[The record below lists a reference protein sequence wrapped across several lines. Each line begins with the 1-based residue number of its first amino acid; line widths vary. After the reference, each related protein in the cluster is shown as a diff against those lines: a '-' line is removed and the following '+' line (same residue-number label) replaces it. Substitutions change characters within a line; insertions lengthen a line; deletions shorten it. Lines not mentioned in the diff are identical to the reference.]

1 MKSFL
6 ITVSIFFG
14 ICLMYILIM
23 LSTTENSFTYIL
35 DDAYIHL
42 AIAKNFALHGVWGVT
57 KYAFSSSSSSPIFTF
72 IVSTLISIFGNHA
85 IIPLILNI
93 TAACLLI
100 VVLNKYY
107 SYYFNQSRHIVIAC
121 LFTLFFAVLHVQIVS
136 GMEHV
141 LQVLVIAVNIYCFQ
155 KWVKDNFKNGLHTYW
170 FYFTIFLLGLIR
182 FESMFYFA
190 ALAFVFLLIK
200 KFKNAVLVL
209 IIGFIPI
216 LFFGYFNY
224 PRSGYFFPN
233 SVVVKGTL
241 LDLSGNVFSQALE
254 IILRKLILNITFYK
268 IGIFPLLIGVI
279 FMYRDYRSKLS
290 FQNIVLKNF
299 MFLVWG
305 LVLILHC
312 LFGEVKSIFR
322 YEAYLLVAFA
332 MILIPRLVFFFT
344 KPLLTFKTEKIIGI
358 FILANVALL
367 IYKFGYGHTL
377 ITNGSANIHE
387 QQVESARFLHT
398 YYNDSKVVA
407 NDIGAITYFTDIH
420 LLDFMGLGSMEMVK
434 FKIEKKFFDDEVE
447 DFLTKYTRNNNYQL
461 AIAYEEW
468 LDGHTP
474 KNWKKVAVLETSGS
488 CAVLGEDHLY
498 IYSIN
503 PKIHN
508 VLKEQVR
515 NFNWNKKVT
524 VTIIE

>member
-1 MKSFL
+1 
-6 ITVSIFFG
+6 
-14 ICLMYILIM
+14 MYILMM
-23 LSTTENSFTYIL
+23 LSTTENNFTYIL

-42 AIAKNFALHGVWGVT
+42 ALAKNFALHGVWGVT

-72 IVSTLISIFGNHA
+72 ILSILISIFGNHA
-85 IIPLILNI
+85 IIPLIFNI

-107 SYYFNQSRHIVIAC
+107 SHYFNQSKHIVIAC
-121 LFTLFFAVLHVQIVS
+121 LFTLFFAVLPVQVVS

-141 LQVLVIAVNIYCFQ
+141 LQVLLIAANVYCFQ
-155 KWVKDNFKNGLHTYW
+155 KWMKDNFKKSLYAYW
-170 FYFTIFLLGLIR
+170 FYFIILLLGLIR
-182 FESMFYFA
+182 FESMFYFVS
-190 ALAFVFLLIK
+190 LAFVFLLIK
-200 KFKNAVLVL
+200 KFKSAVLVL

-216 LFFGYFNY
+216 LFFGCFNY

-241 LDLSGNVFSQALE
+241 LDLSGNVFTQALK

-268 IGIFPLLIGVI
+268 IGAFPLLIGLVFI
-279 FMYRDYRSKLS
+279 YRDYKSKLS

-332 MILIPRLVFFFT
+332 MILIPRLISFFT
-344 KPLLTFKTEKIIGI
+344 RPLLTFKREKIIGM
-358 FILANVALL
+358 FVLANMVLL

-377 ITNGSANIHE
+377 ITNGSGNIYE

-420 LLDFMGLGSMEMVK
+420 LLDFMGLGSMEMVE
-434 FKIEKKFFDDEVE
+434 FKIKKVFFDDEVE
-447 DFLTKYTRNNNYQL
+447 SFLTKYTRNNNYQI

-468 LDGHTP
+468 LDNHTP
-474 KNWKKVAVLETSGS
+474 KNWKKVAVLKISGRNV
-488 CAVLGEDHLY
+488 VLGEDHLY

-508 VLKEQVR
+508 ILKEQVK
-515 NFNWNKKVT
+515 NFNWNKKIT

>member
-23 LSTTENSFTYIL
+23 LSTTENYFTYIL

-42 AIAKNFALHGVWGVT
+42 ALAKNFALHGVWGVT
-57 KYAFSSSSSSPIFTF
+57 KYSFSSSSSSPIFTF
-72 IVSTLISIFGNHA
+72 IISAFISVFGNHA
-85 IIPLILNI
+85 IIPLAFNI
-93 TAACLLI
+93 IAAFLLI

-107 SYYFNQSRHIVIAC
+107 SNYFNQSRYIVIAS

-141 LQVLVIAVNIYCFQ
+141 LQVLVIAANIYCFQ
-155 KWVKDNFKNGLHTYW
+155 KWIKDSFKKGIYAYW
-170 FYFTIFLLGLIR
+170 FYFTILLLGLIR

-190 ALAFVFLLIK
+190 ALSFVFLLIK

-209 IIGFIPI
+209 IIGFVPI

-241 LDLSGNVFSQALE
+241 LDLSGNIFSQALE

-268 IGIFPLLIGVI
+268 IGIFPLLIGVVLI
-279 FMYRDYRSKLS
+279 YRDYKSKLN

-299 MFLVWG
+299 MFLVWS

-332 MILIPRLVFFFT
+332 MILIPKLVSFFT
-344 KPLLTFKTEKIIGI
+344 KPLLTFKTEKIIGT
-358 FILANVALL
+358 FVLVNMALL
-367 IYKFGYGHTL
+367 IYKFGYAHTL
-377 ITNGSANIHE
+377 ITNGSANIYQ

-447 DFLTKYTRNNNYQL
+447 DFLTKYTRDNNYQL

-474 KNWKKVAVLETSGS
+474 KNWKKVAVLKTSGS

-508 VLKEQVR
+508 TLKEQVR
-515 NFNWNKKVT
+515 NFNWNKEVT
-524 VTIIE
+524 LTIIE